1 MEKLKLEEIFSR
13 CYRCLAKRNYEDL
26 ENLIK
31 AVLSKTEFT
40 IDQLNF
46 FDESSGG
53 LLSVAARLGST
64 ACVKVLLDYGAS
76 Q

>member
-1 MEKLKLEEIFSR
+1 MLKTT
-13 CYRCLAKRNYEDL
+13 N
-26 ENLIK
+26 
-31 AVLSKTEFT
+31 FT
-40 IDQLNF
+40 IDELNF

-76 Q
+76 QHQKIKFIL